1 MTVAVYPG
9 SFDPI
14 TRGHLDVVRRACG
27 VFDTLVVA
35 VLINT
40 RKSPVLSAET
50 RAAIIREAVDEE
62 LGELAAQVEVS
73 TFEGLTVDLARQHSA
88 ASIVRG
94 LRAVSDFESE
104 QAMAHLNREMAPE
117 VDSVFFMTGLEHA
130 YLSSSMVREIASFG
144 GDVSALVPRAALRHL
159 AETGPHG

>member
-9 SFDPI
+9 SFDPV
-14 TRGHLDVVRRACG
+14 TRGHLDVVQRACG
-27 VFDTLVVA
+27 VFDSVVVA

-40 RKSPVLSAET
+40 RKSPVLSAEL
-50 RAAIIREAVDEE
+50 RVRIIREAVDEE
-62 LGELAAQVEVS
+62 LATIASQVEVT
-73 TFEGLTVDLARQHSA
+73 TFEGLTVDLARKHEA
-88 ASIVRG
+88 GSIVRG

-117 VDSVFFMTGLEHA
+117 VDTVFFMTGLEHA

-144 GDVSALVPRAALRHL
+144 GDVTALVPRAALPHL
-159 AETGPHG
+159 AEISSR